1 MDVCRASVAS
11 SYLSSWQATPEVF
24 AEAALHSYSTAYW
37 WAAGLAAVG
46 LVVTFLLY
54 RPGVREKSP
63 DAVKTVAM

>member
-1 MDVCRASVAS
+1 VG
-11 SYLSSWQATPEVF
+11 SYLSSRQATPEVI

-37 WAAGLAAVG
+37 WAAGLAVVG

-63 DAVKTVAM
+63 DAAKTVAM